1 MPMVEGG
8 RPIARFRVLGFPVTV
23 DISFLIVI
31 GILGWYPGAE
41 VRDVVVW
48 IVLATF
54 SVLVH
59 ELGHAVV
66 ARTTGAEPVITLA
79 GLGGLTSY
87 VPPAPVSRARSVAIS
102 VAGPAVGIVIGLV
115 LVAVDVAVDV
125 RSDLWS
131 SVLTLGIF
139 ITLAWSVLNL
149 LPILPLDGGQTMREL
164 LPGNRAQRE
173 VRAAVVS
180 IVTAVLVA
188 VVAVRAGY
196 VFGALMALF
205 LVAANVMTIRQSR
218 EVKQLDVSQQVS
230 RLLWAGRVD
239 DARHLAGERS
249 EELDQRMLDV
259 LAVVGPIDEA
269 HGGQVGHGD
278 GDGAGAAA
286 AATDT
291 DRGPAMARLRS
302 AAQHPTD
309 PTGSTLLLLADRARQ
324 DWPSVAE
331 TVRSAP
337 ALGSAAV
344 VAVQNAAHAEG
355 GDRPSAEI
363 GQAFL
368 DRAGPSQFDGP
379 GHAAHIAY
387 NTACGWASGGDLDRG
402 MAAFRRAAELGF
414 TDLTTVDSD
423 PEMTPL
429 RPLPGFDEAR
439 GIIRQRALAQADT
452 PPTGT

>member
-1 MPMVEGG
+1 MPLVEGG

-31 GILGWYPGAE
+31 GILGWYPGAD
-41 VRDVVVW
+41 VRDVLVW
-48 IVLATF
+48 IVLATV

-66 ARTTGAEPVITLA
+66 ARTTGAAPVITLA

-87 VPPAPVSRARSVAIS
+87 VPPAPVSRGRSVAIS
-102 VAGPAVGIVIGLV
+102 VAGPAVGIVIGLA
-115 LVAVDVAVDV
+115 LVAVDMAVDV

-131 SVLTLGIF
+131 SVLSLGIF
-139 ITLAWSVLNL
+139 ITLAWSLLNL
-149 LPILPLDGGQTMREL
+149 LPLLPLDGGQTMREL
-164 LPGNRAQRE
+164 LPGSRAQRE

-180 IVTAVLVA
+180 VVTAVLIA

-218 EVKQLDVSQQVS
+218 EVKQVDVSQQVS
-230 RLLWAGRVD
+230 KLLWAGRVE

-259 LAVVGPIDEA
+259 LAVVGPIES
-269 HGGQVGHGD
+269 GD
-278 GDGAGAAA
+278 GDAAA
-286 AATDT
+286 RHDSGTSEDG
-291 DRGPAMARLRS
+291 RNGEAMVRLRS
-302 AAQHPTD
+302 AAQHPSD
-309 PTGSTLLLLADRARQ
+309 PTGSTLLLLADRARR
-324 DWPSVAE
+324 DWPAVAE

-344 VAVQNAAHAEG
+344 VALQNAAHAEG

-363 GQAFL
+363 GQAYL
-368 DRAGPSQFDGP
+368 DRPGPSQFDGP

-387 NTACGWASGGDLDRG
+387 NTACGWASLGDLERG
-402 MAAFRRAAELGF
+402 LAAFRRAAELGF
-414 TDLTTVDSD
+414 SDLTTVDSD

-439 GIIRQRALAQADT
+439 GVIRERALAQADT
-452 PPTGT
+452 HPPGR

>member
-1 MPMVEGG
+1 MPLVEGG

-31 GILGWYPGAE
+31 GILGWYPGADI
-41 VRDVVVW
+41 RDVVVW
-48 IVLATF
+48 IVLATV

-66 ARTTGAEPVITLA
+66 ARTTGAAPVITLA

-115 LVAVDVAVDV
+115 LVAVDAAVDV

-131 SVLTLGIF
+131 TVLSLGIF
-139 ITLAWSVLNL
+139 ITLAWSLLNL

-164 LPGNRAQRE
+164 LPGSRAQRE

-180 IVTAVLVA
+180 VVTAVLIA

-218 EVKQLDVSQQVS
+218 EVKPVDVSQQVS
-230 RLLWAGRVD
+230 RLLWAGRVE

-259 LAVVGPIDEA
+259 LAVVGPVES
-269 HGGQVGHGD
+269 GE
-278 GDGAGAAA
+278 GDGAARHDPGASE
-286 AATDT
+286 DG
-291 DRGPAMARLRS
+291 RHGEAMARLRS
-302 AAQHPTD
+302 AAQHPSD
-309 PTGSTLLLLADRARQ
+309 PTGSTLLLLADRARR
-324 DWPSVAE
+324 DWPAVAE

-344 VAVQNAAHAEG
+344 VAVQNAAHAQG

-363 GQAFL
+363 GQAYL
-368 DRAGPSQFDGP
+368 DRSGPSQFDGP

-387 NTACGWASGGDLDRG
+387 NTACGWASLGDLERG
-402 MAAFRRAAELGF
+402 LAAFRRAAELGF
-414 TDLTTVDSD
+414 SDLTTVDSD
-423 PEMTPL
+423 PEMSPL

-439 GIIRQRALAQADT
+439 GIVRQRALAQADT
-452 PPTGT
+452 PPPGR

>member
-23 DISFLIVI
+23 DISFLIVV
-31 GILGWYPGAE
+31 GILGWRPGVE
-41 VRDVVVW
+41 VRDVVIWV
-48 IVLATF
+48 VLAAV

-66 ARTTGAEPVITLA
+66 ARTTGASPVITLA

-87 VPPAPVSRARSVAIS
+87 VPPAPVSRARSIAIS

-115 LVAVDVAVDV
+115 LVAVEVAVDV
-125 RSDLWS
+125 RSNLWS
-131 SVLTLGIF
+131 SVLSLGIY
-139 ITLAWSVLNL
+139 ITFFWSVLNL

-164 LPGNRAQRE
+164 LPGSRAQRE

-180 IVTAVLVA
+180 VVTAVLIA

-259 LAVVGPIDEA
+259 LAVVGP
-269 HGGQVGHGD
+269 GD
-278 GDGAGAAA
+278 DGAKDGAAA
-286 AATDT
+286 HSGDA
-291 DRGPAMARLRS
+291 GHGEAMARLRS

-309 PTGSTLLLLADRARQ
+309 PTGSTLLLLADRARR

-368 DRAGPSQFDGP
+368 DRAGRSEFDGP

-387 NTACGWASGGDLDRG
+387 NTACGWASLGDLERG
-402 MAAFRRAAELGF
+402 LAAFRRAAELGF

-423 PEMTPL
+423 PEMAPL

-439 GIIRQRALAQADT
+439 GTIRQRALAQSDT
-452 PPTGT
+452 PPPGV

>member
-31 GILGWYPGAE
+31 GILGWYPGVE
-41 VRDVVVW
+41 LRDVVIW
-48 IVLATF
+48 LVLATV

-66 ARTTGAEPVITLA
+66 ARTTGASPVITLA

-87 VPPAPVSRARSVAIS
+87 VPPAPVSRARSIAIS
-102 VAGPAVGIVIGLV
+102 VAGPAVGIVIGLA
-115 LVAVDVAVDV
+115 LVAVEMAFDV

-164 LPGNRAQRE
+164 LPGSRAQRE

-180 IVTAVLVA
+180 VVTAVLVA
-188 VVAVRAGY
+188 AVAVRLGY

-218 EVKQLDVSQQVS
+218 EVKQLDVGQQVA
-230 RLLWAGRVD
+230 RLLWAGQVD

-259 LAVVGPIDEA
+259 LADVGP
-269 HGGQVGHGD
+269 GGGAAGA
-278 GDGAGAAA
+278 DGAGPDEAAA
-286 AATDT
+286 SPDT
-291 DRGPAMARLRS
+291 EHGAAMARLRS

-309 PTGSTLLLLADRARQ
+309 PTGSTLLLLADRARR
-324 DWPSVAE
+324 DWPAVAE

-344 VAVQNAAHAEG
+344 VAVQNAAHSEG
-355 GDRPSAEI
+355 GDGPSAEI
-363 GQAFL
+363 GQAYL

-387 NTACGWASGGDLDRG
+387 NTACGWASVGDLERG
-402 MAAFRRAAELGF
+402 LAAFRRAAELGF

>member
-31 GILGWYPGAE
+31 GILGWYPGAD
-41 VRDVVVW
+41 VRDVVIW
-48 IVLATF
+48 IVLATV

-66 ARTTGAEPVITLA
+66 ARTTGAAPVITLA

-115 LVAVDVAVDV
+115 LVAVQVAVDV

-131 SVLTLGIF
+131 SVLSLGIF

-164 LPGNRAQRE
+164 LPGSPAQRE

-180 IVTAVLVA
+180 IVTAVLIA

-259 LAVVGPIDEA
+259 LAVVGPGEA
-269 HGGQVGHGD
+269 GEGSDAAGPARASTEATEHG
-278 GDGAGAAA
+278 A
-286 AATDT
+286 
-291 DRGPAMARLRS
+291 AMARLRS
-302 AAQHPTD
+302 AAQHPSD
-309 PTGSTLLLLADRARQ
+309 PTGSTLLLLADRARR
-324 DWPSVAE
+324 DWPAVAE

-337 ALGSAAV
+337 TLGSAAV

-355 GDRPSAEI
+355 GDRASAEI
-363 GQAFL
+363 GQAYL

-387 NTACGWASGGDLDRG
+387 NTACGWASVGDLERG
-402 MAAFRRAAELGF
+402 LVAFRRAAELGF

-452 PPTGT
+452 PPSGR

>member
-31 GILGWYPGAE
+31 GILGWYPGVE
-41 VRDVVVW
+41 VRDVAIW
-48 IVLATF
+48 IVLATV

-66 ARTTGAEPVITLA
+66 ARTTGAAPVITLA

-87 VPPAPVSRARSVAIS
+87 VPPAPVSRARSIAIS

-115 LVAVDVAVDV
+115 LVAVEVAVDV

-131 SVLTLGIF
+131 SVLSLGIF

-164 LPGNRAQRE
+164 LPGSPAQRE

-180 IVTAVLVA
+180 VVTAVLVA

-249 EELDQRMLDV
+249 EELDPRMLDV
-259 LAVVGPIDEA
+259 LAVVGPGDEEKER
-269 HGGQVGHGD
+269 GGGP
-278 GDGAGAAA
+278 AAS
-286 AATDT
+286 TDPEH
-291 DRGPAMARLRS
+291 GPAMARLRS

-324 DWPSVAE
+324 DWPAAAE

-355 GDRPSAEI
+355 GDLASAEL

-387 NTACGWASGGDLDRG
+387 NTACGWASVGDLERG
-402 MAAFRRAAELGF
+402 LAAFRRTAELGF
-414 TDLTTVDSD
+414 ADLTTVASD
-423 PEMTPL
+423 PEMAPL

-439 GIIRQRALAQADT
+439 GIIRQRALTQADT
-452 PPTGT
+452 PPTGP

>member
-1 MPMVEGG
+1 MPLVEGG

-31 GILGWYPGAE
+31 GILGWYPGVD
-41 VRDVVVW
+41 VRDVVIWV
-48 IVLATF
+48 VLATV

-66 ARTTGAEPVITLA
+66 ARTTGASPVITLA

-115 LVAVDVAVDV
+115 LVGVDVAVDV

-131 SVLTLGIF
+131 SVLSLGIF

-164 LPGNRAQRE
+164 LPGSPAQRE

-180 IVTAVLVA
+180 VGTAVVIA
-188 VVAVRAGY
+188 VVAVRLGY

-205 LVAANVMTIRQSR
+205 LIAANVMTIRQAR
-218 EVKQLDVSQQVS
+218 EVKQLDVGQQVS

-259 LAVVGPIDEA
+259 LAVVGPGDD
-269 HGGQVGHGD
+269 GG
-278 GDGAGAAA
+278 A
-286 AATDT
+286 
-291 DRGPAMARLRS
+291 AMARLRS
-302 AAQHPTD
+302 AAQHPSD
-309 PTGSTLLLLADRARQ
+309 PTGSTLLLLAGRARR
-324 DWPSVAE
+324 DWSSVAE

-355 GDRPSAEI
+355 GDLPSAEI
-363 GQAFL
+363 GQAYL
-368 DRAGPSQFDGP
+368 DRNGRSEFDGP
-379 GHAAHIAY
+379 GHPAHIAY
-387 NTACGWASGGDLDRG
+387 NTACGWAAVGELERG
-402 MAAFRRAAELGF
+402 LAAFQRAAEAGF
-414 TDLTTVDSD
+414 ADLTTVDSD

-429 RPLPGFDEAR
+429 RPMPGFDDAR
-439 GIIRQRALAQADT
+439 GVIRQRALAQADQT
-452 PPTGT
+452 PPGP

>member
-1 MPMVEGG
+1 MPLVEGG

-31 GILGWYPGAE
+31 GILGWYPGAD
-41 VRDVVVW
+41 VRDVLIW
-48 IVLATF
+48 IVLATV

-66 ARTTGAEPVITLA
+66 ARTTGAAPVITLA

-87 VPPAPVSRARSVAIS
+87 VPPAPVSRARSIAIS
-102 VAGPAVGIVIGLV
+102 VAGPAVGIGIGLA
-115 LVAVDVAVDV
+115 LLAVDVAVDV

-131 SVLTLGIF
+131 SVLSIGIF

-164 LPGNRAQRE
+164 LPGTRTQRE

-180 IVTAVLVA
+180 VVTAVLIA

-218 EVKQLDVSQQVS
+218 EGKELDVSQQVS

-239 DARHLAGERS
+239 DARHLAGERA

-259 LAVVGPIDEA
+259 LAVVRPGDDE
-269 HGGQVGHGD
+269 GGDGAVGHG
-278 GDGAGAAA
+278 GGAEHGE
-286 AATDT
+286 
-291 DRGPAMARLRS
+291 AMARLRS
-302 AAQHPTD
+302 AAQHPSD
-309 PTGSTLLLLADRARQ
+309 PTGSTLLLLADRARR

-363 GQAFL
+363 GQAYL
-368 DRAGPSQFDGP
+368 DRAGRSEFDGP

-387 NTACGWASGGDLDRG
+387 NTACGWASVGDLERG
-402 MAAFRRAAELGF
+402 MAAFRRAADVGF

-423 PEMTPL
+423 PELAPL
-429 RPLPGFDEAR
+429 RPLPGYDEAR
-439 GIIRQRALAQADT
+439 GVIRQRALAQADT
-452 PPTGT
+452 PPPAR

>member
-1 MPMVEGG
+1 MPLVEGG

-31 GILGWYPGAE
+31 GILGWYPGAD
-41 VRDVVVW
+41 VRDVVIW
-48 IVLATF
+48 IVLATV

-66 ARTTGAEPVITLA
+66 ARTTGAAPVITLA

-131 SVLTLGIF
+131 SVLSLGIF
-139 ITLAWSVLNL
+139 ITLAWSLLNL

-164 LPGNRAQRE
+164 LPGSRAQRE

-180 IVTAVLVA
+180 VVTAVLIA

-218 EVKQLDVSQQVS
+218 EVKQVDVSQQVS
-230 RLLWAGRVD
+230 RLLWAGRVE

-259 LAVVGPIDEA
+259 LAVVGPVDSVEGGDGA
-269 HGGQVGHGD
+269 DRHGAGVSADAGD
-278 GDGAGAAA
+278 GD
-286 AATDT
+286 
-291 DRGPAMARLRS
+291 AMARLRS

-309 PTGSTLLLLADRARQ
+309 PTGSTLLLLADRARR
-324 DWPSVAE
+324 DWPAVAE

-363 GQAFL
+363 GQAYL
-368 DRAGPSQFDGP
+368 DRSGPSQFDGP
-379 GHAAHIAY
+379 GHAGHIAY
-387 NTACGWASGGDLDRG
+387 NTACGWASLGDLERG
-402 MAAFRRAAELGF
+402 LAAFRRAAELGF
-414 TDLTTVDSD
+414 SDLTTVDSD
-423 PEMTPL
+423 PEMAPL

-439 GIIRQRALAQADT
+439 GIVRQRALAQADT
-452 PPTGT
+452 PPSGR

>member
-1 MPMVEGG
+1 MPLVEGG

-31 GILGWYPGAE
+31 GILGWYPGVD
-41 VRDVVVW
+41 VRDVVIWV
-48 IVLATF
+48 VLATV

-66 ARTTGAEPVITLA
+66 ARSTGASPVITLA

-115 LVAVDVAVDV
+115 LVGVDVAVDV

-131 SVLTLGIF
+131 SVLSLGIF

-164 LPGNRAQRE
+164 LPGSPAQRE

-180 IVTAVLVA
+180 VVTAVVIA
-188 VVAVRAGY
+188 VVAVRLGY

-205 LVAANVMTIRQSR
+205 LIAANVMTIRQAR

-249 EELDQRMLDV
+249 GELEQRMLDV
-259 LAVVGPIDEA
+259 LAVVGPGDE
-269 HGGQVGHGD
+269 
-278 GDGAGAAA
+278 DGA
-286 AATDT
+286 
-291 DRGPAMARLRS
+291 AMARLRS
-302 AAQHPTD
+302 AAQHPSD
-309 PTGSTLLLLADRARQ
+309 PIGSTLLLLADRARR
-324 DWPSVAE
+324 DWSSVAE

-355 GDRPSAEI
+355 GDLPSAEI
-363 GQAFL
+363 GQAYL
-368 DRAGPSQFDGP
+368 DRTGRPEFDGP
-379 GHAAHIAY
+379 GHPAHIAY
-387 NTACGWASGGDLDRG
+387 NTACGWAAVGELERG
-402 MAAFRRAAELGF
+402 LAAFQRAAELGF
-414 TDLTTVDSD
+414 ADLTTVDSD
-423 PEMTPL
+423 PEMAPL
-429 RPLPGFDEAR
+429 RPMPGFDEAR
-439 GIIRQRALAQADT
+439 GVIRKRALAQADT
-452 PPTGT
+452 PPPGP

>member
-31 GILGWYPGAE
+31 AILGWYPGAD

-48 IVLATF
+48 IVLATV

-66 ARTTGAEPVITLA
+66 ARTTGAAPVITLA

-87 VPPAPVSRARSVAIS
+87 VPPAPVSRARSIAIS
-102 VAGPAVGIVIGLV
+102 VAGPAVGIVIGLA
-115 LVAVDVAVDV
+115 LLAVDVAVDV

-131 SVLTLGIF
+131 SVLSIGIF

-164 LPGNRAQRE
+164 LPGSRAQRE

-180 IVTAVLVA
+180 VVTAVLIA

-196 VFGALMALF
+196 VFGALMAAF
-205 LVAANVMTIRQSR
+205 LIAANVMTIRQSR
-218 EVKQLDVSQQVS
+218 EAKELDVSQQVS

-239 DARHLAGERS
+239 DARHLAGERA

-259 LAVVGPIDEA
+259 LAVVGPAGEE
-269 HGGQVGHGD
+269 GD
-278 GDGAGAAA
+278 GGAGP
-286 AATDT
+286 
-291 DRGPAMARLRS
+291 GEAMARLRS
-302 AAQHPTD
+302 AAQHPSD
-309 PTGSTLLLLADRARQ
+309 PTGSTLLLLADRARR

-344 VAVQNAAHAEG
+344 VAVQNASHAEG

-363 GQAFL
+363 GQAYL
-368 DRAGPSQFDGP
+368 DRAGPSDFDGP

-387 NTACGWASGGDLDRG
+387 NTACGWASVGDLGRG
-402 MAAFRRAAELGF
+402 LAAFRRAAELGF

-423 PEMTPL
+423 PELAPL
-429 RPLPGFDEAR
+429 RPLAGYDEAR
-439 GIIRQRALAQADT
+439 GVIRQRALAQADT
-452 PPTGT
+452 PPPAR

>member
-1 MPMVEGG
+1 MPLVEGG

-31 GILGWYPGAE
+31 GILGWYPGVD
-41 VRDVVVW
+41 VRDVVIWV
-48 IVLATF
+48 VLATV

-66 ARTTGAEPVITLA
+66 ARTTGASPVITLA

-115 LVAVDVAVDV
+115 LVGVDVAVDV

-131 SVLTLGIF
+131 SVLSLGIF

-164 LPGNRAQRE
+164 LPGSPAQRE

-180 IVTAVLVA
+180 VGTAVVIA
-188 VVAVRAGY
+188 VVAVRLGY

-205 LVAANVMTIRQSR
+205 LIAANVMTIRQAR
-218 EVKQLDVSQQVS
+218 EVKQLDVGQQVS

-259 LAVVGPIDEA
+259 LAVVGPGDE
-269 HGGQVGHGD
+269 
-278 GDGAGAAA
+278 DGA
-286 AATDT
+286 
-291 DRGPAMARLRS
+291 AMARLRS
-302 AAQHPTD
+302 AAQHPSD
-309 PTGSTLLLLADRARQ
+309 PTGSTLLLLAGRARR
-324 DWPSVAE
+324 DWSSVAE

-355 GDRPSAEI
+355 GDLPSAEI
-363 GQAFL
+363 GQAYL
-368 DRAGPSQFDGP
+368 DRNGRSEFDGP
-379 GHAAHIAY
+379 GHPAHIAY
-387 NTACGWASGGDLDRG
+387 NTACGWAAVGELERG
-402 MAAFRRAAELGF
+402 LAAFQRAAEAGF
-414 TDLTTVDSD
+414 ADLTTVDSD

-429 RPLPGFDEAR
+429 RPMPGFDDAR
-439 GIIRQRALAQADT
+439 GVIRQRALAQADQT
-452 PPTGT
+452 PPGP